1 MKIGIMTFHWAAN
14 YGAILQTH
22 SLVNYLHEAHQA
34 KTIDFDK
41 TDEIIQCYSYTSKEY
56 IERNIY

>member
-1 MKIGIMTFHWAAN
+1 MTFHWAAN